1 VAPNAGQL
9 DEAAHRSKVPPRSA
23 FRVER
28 ERGEIRLSGD
38 LRLLHAAEVW
48 RRLVA
53 ATRDVTGGNIEFDLS
68 AVEAIDGA
76 TMALLV
82 ELRAELAA
90 QGVRAQLTGTA
101 ARFAPLVE
109 LYERAVEPVRETGPR
124 RIGAV
129 EHVGRAMAHARDE
142 PAYDLDFTGNTG
154 MAVAAIPGRPRLGY
168 WKSIPGLAQRAG
180 ADALPIVLLIN
191 ALVGFAMAFQS
202 AKQLQLYGANLYVA
216 DLVGISMTRE
226 LAPLMTAIVVAG
238 RSGAGYAAE
247 IGTMKINE
255 EIDALR
261 TLGVRPFNWLVV
273 PRAIAMIFVLPALT
287 LLADFVG
294 VLGGL
299 IVAVVDLDLT
309 PYGYLLETKLAVLPW
324 DVGSGLIKS
333 LVFSVAIVL
342 IACQQGFAASAGAE
356 SVGRRTTST
365 VVASLFVLVL
375 LDSIV
380 TVILRVFH
388 A

>member
-1 VAPNAGQL
+1 
-9 DEAAHRSKVPPRSA
+9 
-23 FRVER
+23 
-28 ERGEIRLSGD
+28 
-38 LRLLHAAEVW
+38 
-48 RRLVA
+48 
-53 ATRDVTGGNIEFDLS
+53 
-68 AVEAIDGA
+68 
-76 TMALLV
+76 
-82 ELRAELAA
+82 
-90 QGVRAQLTGTA
+90 
-101 ARFAPLVE
+101 
-109 LYERAVEPVRETGPR
+109 
-124 RIGAV
+124 
-129 EHVGRAMAHARDE
+129 
-142 PAYDLDFTGNTG
+142 
-154 MAVAAIPGRPRLGY
+154 
-168 WKSIPGLAQRAG
+168 
-180 ADALPIVLLIN
+180 
-191 ALVGFAMAFQS
+191 
-202 AKQLQLYGANLYVA
+202 
-216 DLVGISMTRE
+216 
-226 LAPLMTAIVVAG
+226 
-238 RSGAGYAAE
+238 
-247 IGTMKINE
+247 
-255 EIDALR
+255 
-261 TLGVRPFNWLVV
+261 
-273 PRAIAMIFVLPALT
+273 MIFVLPALT